1 MSGQLLERIRGEQ
14 IQTSRADEA
23 STTGFRRE
31 DIESLASLK
40 TDVRWIKWVLG
51 IMATLGTALGIAAF
65 FHILHRFG
73 HIDAILLEIV
83 QRLPP

>member
-14 IQTSRADEA
+14 IQTPRTDEVITA
-23 STTGFRRE
+23 RFTRE

-40 TDVRWIKWVLG
+40 SDVRWIKWILG
-51 IMATLGTALGIAAF
+51 IFAALAIAAF
-65 FHILHRFG
+65 FHIMHRFG

>member
-14 IQTSRADEA
+14 IQTPRSDEA
-23 STTGFRRE
+23 STTVFRRE

-40 TDVRWIKWVLG
+40 TDVRWIKWILG
-51 IMATLGTALGIAAF
+51 IFAALGIAAF

-73 HIDAILLEIV
+73 HIDAVLLEIV